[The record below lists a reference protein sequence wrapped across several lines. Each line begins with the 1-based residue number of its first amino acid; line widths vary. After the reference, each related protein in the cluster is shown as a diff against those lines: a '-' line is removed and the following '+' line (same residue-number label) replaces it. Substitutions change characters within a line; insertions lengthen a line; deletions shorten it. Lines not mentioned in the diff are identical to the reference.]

1 MNDDMSA
8 IIENSAVADQQG
20 ILLERKIR
28 EVELIKEV
36 SAQVNKT
43 LDINLIANTMLALMD
58 EHFGFKHSMILI
70 LDEAKENLSV
80 LATYGYE
87 DDGIGAKVKVGV
99 GVIGMVA
106 KRKKLMRM
114 ANMGMQRSY
123 MQAVKKEVIKS
134 SSDKV
139 KEVAK
144 LPGLADVESQVAI
157 PMELDDEL
165 VGVFSVESREINLF
179 NKEDEMIISILA
191 NQTASA
197 LQHANLYKL
206 EQERL
211 LQLNKAHNELADL
224 NHNLEKKVEERTAEL
239 VELSKKLAK
248 YFSPQVYDSIFS
260 GKLDVTIKTQ
270 RKQLT
275 IFFSDLQGF
284 TELTERLEPEILT
297 ELLTNYLTEMSNIA
311 TKWGGTIDK
320 FIGDAMLV
328 FFGDPSSD
336 GHRNDAIN
344 CVAMADEMLI
354 KLQEIRKAWLNRGV
368 SKTLNARMGIH
379 SSVCTVGNF
388 GSQDRLDYT
397 VIGNGVNLAS
407 RLESSSEANK
417 ILISEDTYL
426 LVKEEFDVK
435 ERETI
440 TVKGFSYPLKTFE
453 VIGRKENG
461 AAINQPLHEEMPGF
475 SLSYNPSE
483 LSDNETAIKLI
494 SDVLMR
500 LEKQKISRSK
510 K

>member
-1 MNDDMSA
+1 MSSVKEDN
-8 IIENSAVADQQG
+8 IEISEHER
-20 ILLERKIR
+20 LLERKVR

-36 SAQVNKT
+36 STQVNKT
-43 LDINLIANTMLALMD
+43 LDINLIARTMLALMD

-70 LDEAKENLSV
+70 LDDTKEYLDV

-87 DDGIGAKVKVGV
+87 KEGIGARIKVGV

-114 ANMGMQRSY
+114 ANMRMQMSY
-123 MQAVKKEVIKS
+123 MQAVKKEVVKSNNEKIKET
-134 SSDKV
+134 V
-139 KEVAK
+139 T
-144 LPGLADVESQVAI
+144 LPGLKNVESQVAI
-157 PMELDDEL
+157 PMQLDDEL
-165 VGVFSVESREINLF
+165 VGVFSVESEELNVF
-179 NKEDEMIISILA
+179 DKEDELIITILA

-211 LQLNKAHNELADL
+211 AELNTAHNELADL
-224 NHNLEKKVEERTAEL
+224 NLNLERKVEERTAEL

-284 TELTERLEPEILT
+284 TELTERLEPEVLT
-297 ELLTNYLTEMSNIA
+297 ELLTNYLTEMSKIA

-328 FFGDPSSD
+328 FFGDPSTS
-336 GHRNDAIN
+336 GHKEDAKK
-344 CVAMADEMLI
+344 CVAMADEMLE
-354 KLQEIRKAWLNRGV
+354 KLDEIRKEWLDRGV

-379 SSVCTVGNF
+379 SAICTVGNF

-407 RLESSSEANK
+407 RLESNSEANK

-426 LVKEEFDVK
+426 LVKEEFECK
-435 ERETI
+435 ERDTI
-440 TVKGFSYPLKTFE
+440 SVKGFSYPVKTYE
-453 VIGRKENG
+453 IIGKKESMFS
-461 AAINQPLHEEMPGF
+461 ANQPLREEMPGF
-475 SLSYNPSE
+475 SFNYNPLE
-483 LSDNETAIKLI
+483 LSDNDRAIKLI
-494 SDVLMR
+494 SSVLKQ
-500 LEKQKISRSK
+500 LEKQKKQVKIDK
-510 K
+510 